1 MDKYMTLDD
10 VIKEFRTKIT
20 CDKDFD
26 MFTEE
31 EKKTYIDNRIK
42 LIIRD
47 LYDLRLKDI
56 NNLSERDTYVF
67 RKLYGILD
75 LGKCEKGV
83 RLEEDL
89 NIANVGG
96 LKANFF
102 KRVNRD
108 IEKNLEKENFTKKKK
123 YFMNAIGINES
134 LFKLN
139 LVIFNHGKEEM
150 LNLND
155 YLIKTPFKTIK
166 KELKNF
172 KIHIRSL
179 EDLKNININ
188 EREIQIIKL
197 WFGLNAQTYSYS
209 LAEIG
214 MMFEI
219 SRTRVS
225 MIVNK
230 AIGKIRSYFDIVSKV
245 DYVNSILYLNLSAK
259 INQILNNAGIKT
271 IKELLSIPDEYLMN
285 LKGMGKVYF
294 KQIRMALDNYENSFM
309 NSNEEVKK
317 NRIIEL
323 MKEINDLEEEKN
335 KLEDRLSEIDR
346 LTLQAKARL
355 LNLKNEV
362 SNGR

>member
-10 VIKEFRTKIT
+10 VIKEFRIKIT
-20 CDKDFD
+20 CDKDFE
-26 MFTEE
+26 MFTDE
-31 EKKTYIDNRIK
+31 EKKAYIDNKIK
-42 LIIRD
+42 IIIRD
-47 LYDLRLKDI
+47 LYDLRLKEI

-67 RKLYGILD
+67 RKLYGIID

-83 RLEEDL
+83 RLEEEL

-108 IEKNLEKENFTKKKK
+108 IEKDLEIENFTKKKK
-123 YFMNAIGINES
+123 YFMNTIGINLA

-139 LVIFNHGKEEM
+139 LVVFNHGKEKM
-150 LNLND
+150 LDLNN
-155 YLIKTPFKTIK
+155 YLAKTPFETIK
-166 KELKNF
+166 KELDCF
-172 KIHIRSL
+172 IIHIRSL
-179 EDLKNININ
+179 EDLKNINLN
-188 EREIQIIKL
+188 EREIQIIEL
-197 WFGLNAQTYSYS
+197 WFGLNSQNCSYS
-209 LAEIG
+209 LAKIG

-225 MIVNK
+225 MIINK
-230 AIGKIRSYFDIVSKV
+230 AIGKIRNYFDIISEV

-259 INQILNNAGIKT
+259 IYQVLNNAGIKT
-271 IKELLSIPDEYLMN
+271 IKELLSMSDEYLKN
-285 LKGMGKVYF
+285 LKGMGSVYF
-294 KQIRMALDNYENSFM
+294 KQIKIALDNYENSFI
-309 NSNEEVKK
+309 NANEDVKK

-335 KLEDRLSEIDR
+335 KLESRLSEIDR
-346 LTLQAKARL
+346 LTLQAKTRL